1 MPLKEMIMK
10 LFRSKDGQNN
20 ISINRPKSQS
30 GPGSCFRREC
40 LECEAFRAMEEK
52 LNESHKQNRLCL
64 DKLLSEIEA
73 KLDKDEPVSDKKAL

>member
-1 MPLKEMIMK
+1 
-10 LFRSKDGQNN
+10 
-20 ISINRPKSQS
+20 
-30 GPGSCFRREC
+30 
-40 LECEAFRAMEEK
+40 MEEK